1 MLLMGEYHHQIDE
14 KSRIRIPAK
23 LKDALGESPVILK
36 GTDGCL
42 FVYSQEAMNNMFATK
57 FANNDFTQADKT
69 KALRLLTSSTVVTEE
84 DKQGRIL
91 LPQNLIKHA
100 GIVKNIVTIGAFDR
114 VEIWSEERWNEYANL
129 DSDGYDECLK
139 KIASKEALYEL
150 SRSRFIQRVFRQPQ
164 YQARRNVFRRHARWR
179 WTFRGNLD
187 ARWQPYRNR
196 S

>member
-91 LPQNLIKHA
+91 IPSVLREFA
-100 GIVKNIVTIGAFDR
+100 GLEKDVVLVGVSRRI
-114 VEIWSEERWNEYANL
+114 EIWNKEKWSEITAQYDDNMDEIAANL
-129 DSDGYDECLK
+129 DGLGFS
-139 KIASKEALYEL
+139 I
-150 SRSRFIQRVFRQPQ
+150 
-164 YQARRNVFRRHARWR
+164 
-179 WTFRGNLD
+179 
-187 ARWQPYRNR
+187 
-196 S
+196 

>member
-91 LPQNLIKHA
+91 LPQNLIKPA

-114 VEIWSEERWNEYANL
+114 VEIWSEERWNAYANL
-129 DSDGYDECLK
+129 DSDDYDECLK
-139 KIASKEALYEL
+139 KIASKEA
-150 SRSRFIQRVFRQPQ
+150 
-164 YQARRNVFRRHARWR
+164 
-179 WTFRGNLD
+179 
-187 ARWQPYRNR
+187 
-196 S
+196 

>member
-42 FVYSQEAMNNMFATK
+42 FVYSQEAMNNMFNTK

-69 KALRLLTSSTVVTEE
+69 KALRLLTSSTVMTEE

-100 GIVKNIVTIGAFDR
+100 GIIKNIVTIGAFDR
-114 VEIWSEERWNEYANL
+114 VEIWSEERWNAYANL
-129 DSDGYDECLK
+129 DSDSYDACLK
-139 KIASKEALYEL
+139 KIASKE
-150 SRSRFIQRVFRQPQ
+150 
-164 YQARRNVFRRHARWR
+164 
-179 WTFRGNLD
+179 D
-187 ARWQPYRNR
+187 
-196 S
+196 